1 MDVELV
7 LKIALSVSAILAGT
21 VVPTVIS
28 LYRSVKAKRSAK
40 TEAEIE
46 KANNDL
52 REKALELILVA
63 ENTYAD
69 VNEILKSYGKSAG
82 AMKKQSVMT
91 SMQQYALDKGYTFD
105 REYWSNKV
113 EDIVSITKQV
123 NSVAR

>member
-1 MDVELV
+1 MDVEFV

-28 LYRSVKAKRSAK
+28 LYRSVKAKQSAK

-69 VNEILKSYGKSAG
+69 VNAILKSYGKSAG

-123 NSVAR
+123 NYIER

>member
-1 MDVELV
+1 MDVQFV
-7 LKIALSVSAILAGT
+7 LKIVLSACAVIVGT

-28 LYRSVKAKRSAK
+28 LFHSIKAKRGAK

-69 VNEILKSYGKSAG
+69 VNAILKSNGKSAG

-91 SMQQYALDKGYTFD
+91 SMQQYALDKGYAFD
-105 REYWSNKV
+105 GDYWSNKV
-113 EDIVSITKQV
+113 EEIVAITKQV
-123 NSVAR
+123 NSIAP